1 MELPRRLRPEDLPD
15 LAESL
20 AQAFRDNPL
29 NRAVIRGGERRR
41 LRSNR
46 AGMRATLVSAR
57 PLCSIWGIDAWD
69 AALVGGLIAIPPDAW
84 PLPPPPILEQL
95 RVLIR
100 QGPGTAKRWGEV
112 FEALHA
118 VHPPESCWVLALVGV
133 GPDAQGRGFGRAL
146 MRRWIDEVD
155 EHGEA
160 AYLETDRPELVPFY
174 AGFGFQ
180 TIHSFDLFGVPV
192 RCLWRP
198 GRIPGAR
205 RSAH

>member
-1 MELPRRLRPEDLPD
+1 MELPRRLRPDDQPA

-29 NRAVIRGGERRR
+29 NRAVIRGGARRR

-57 PLCSIWGIDAWD
+57 PLCSIWGIGAPDG
-69 AALVGGLIAIPPDAW
+69 ALVGGLIAIPPDVW

-95 RVLIR
+95 RVLVR
-100 QGPGTAKRWGEV
+100 QGPATARRWAEV
-112 FEALHA
+112 FEALQA
-118 VHPPESCWVLALVGV
+118 VHPPESCWVLALVGI
-133 GPDAQGRGFGRAL
+133 GPDAQGRGLGGAL

-174 AGFGFQ
+174 AGFGFR
-180 TIHSFDLFGVPV
+180 TIHAFDLFGVPV
-192 RCLWRP
+192 RCLWRD
-198 GRIPGAR
+198 R
-205 RSAH
+205 RTCGSR